1 VLATKFIGLGEDLMV
16 SLRNALDRFTRAL
29 ARTVLRIFYREITV
43 VGAQWIPRQA
53 PLVVVANHPNG
64 LVDPALIAGFLPIR
78 VRFLAKSTMWGNP
91 ALRPLLAL
99 AGSVPVYRRQD
110 PGVDMSQNV
119 QTFARCHQVLA
130 AGGTVA
136 LFPEGHSHSE
146 PGLLALKTGAARISL
161 EAEERYGPLGVQI
174 VPVYLAYEAKHRF
187 RSRVRVIVGSPI
199 VPARVR
205 QAYADETAAVRALTM
220 RIATRLVGLTPARSP
235 WAARRGVRPARA
247 SYLLPLACLGVAV
260 NAVPAGAAALVGR
273 RVTRRLEMRAS
284 YTAITGL
291 YLCPIFWL
299 AVLAA
304 VARSAGV
311 WGALAAAVAGAVGSW
326 ALLRVCDWRCARE
339 EAAGSPPLLP
349 LPATGEGQGGGRL
362 QDGRAIV
369 GVVPDQRRTTPCLP
383 RSDSTSNGRTSLP
396 RCSAA

>member
-1 VLATKFIGLGEDLMV
+1 MV
-16 SLRNALDRFTRAL
+16 SLQRALDRFTRTL

-43 VGAQWIPRQA
+43 VGAQWIPRHT

-78 VRFLAKSTMWGNP
+78 ARFLAKSTMWGNA
-91 ALRPLLAL
+91 ALRPLLAV

-119 QTFARCHQVLA
+119 HTFARCHQVLA

-146 PGLLALKTGAARISL
+146 PRLLTLKTGAARIAL
-161 EAEERYGPLGVQI
+161 EAEARYGPLGVQI

-187 RSRVRVIVGSPI
+187 RSRVRVVIGSPI

-220 RIATRLVGLTPARSP
+220 RIATRLAGLTPARSP
-235 WAARRGVRPARA
+235 WSAGRGVRLARA
-247 SYLLPLACLGVAV
+247 ACLLPLACLGVAA
-260 NAVPAGAAALVGR
+260 NAIPGGAAALVGR

-284 YTAITGL
+284 YTAITAL
-291 YLCPIFWL
+291 YLCPAFWL

-304 VARSAGV
+304 LGRWAGV
-311 WGALAAAVAGAVGSW
+311 WGALAAAVAGAVGGW
-326 ALLRVCDWRCARE
+326 ALLRVWDVWSALE
-339 EAAGSPPLLP
+339 EVHLHVTPPACENACGKILLEGRHTMP
-349 LPATGEGQGGGRL
+349 LA
-362 QDGRAIV
+362 
-369 GVVPDQRRTTPCLP
+369 P
-383 RSDSTSNGRTSLP
+383 RSLATRPEPMGATRDERALIHE
-396 RCSAA
+396 AKDLLH